1 MVAEEWLRFVRYA
14 LLLMLCCRTSTG
26 LGSPRVHLICGY
38 VGLKSMVP
46 HWQVRQEQMMKR
58 DTDSLNNL
66 TGLNGLATNG
76 TMGLQSVS
84 ANL

>member
-1 MVAEEWLRFVRYA
+1 MVEDGKLESLLEEQIRA
-14 LLLMLCCRTSTG
+14 
-26 LGSPRVHLICGY
+26 
-38 VGLKSMVP
+38 
-46 HWQVRQEQMMKR
+46 QVRQEQMMKR

-84 ANL
+84 TFNSWRLAVGMDRAVIGCRRRKLD